1 MLKQKF
7 IYRYN
12 VVSICETLT
21 CYDIAWLQ
29 FNTRF
34 IFSFICPKTT
44 LSCKGK
50 KTVILL
56 KRCSLSAGCHLYWP
70 WSGPVGL
77 NNAGTVRNHSSAWS
91 YKSFLVWVEVRAP
104 GAFIKEMPQW
114 RSVPE
119 IRKPIRIIRTTILSI
134 RYCLN
139 MLLVE
144 DGRGG
149 ERVLDREIKGYV
161 ENAG

>member
-1 MLKQKF
+1 MLTQKF
-7 IYRYN
+7 IYN

-29 FNTRF
+29 FNTHLL
-34 IFSFICPKTT
+34 FSHSYAPKTT

-56 KRCSLSAGCHLYWP
+56 KRCSLSAGCHLYCP

-77 NNAGTVRNHSSAWS
+77 NKAGTVRNHSSAWS

-119 IRKPIRIIRTTILSI
+119 IRKPIRIIRTTILSV

>member
-1 MLKQKF
+1 M
-7 IYRYN
+7 
-12 VVSICETLT
+12 
-21 CYDIAWLQ
+21 
-29 FNTRF
+29 
-34 IFSFICPKTT
+34 
-44 LSCKGK
+44 
-50 KTVILL
+50 
-56 KRCSLSAGCHLYWP
+56 
-70 WSGPVGL
+70 GL

-119 IRKPIRIIRTTILSI
+119 IRKPIRIIRTTILSV